1 MTTNDKD
8 WKLYRGCLSRHDA
21 ITRLPDPPR
30 WRPRRAKVELERPLP
45 DLEKDDADDDQLERA
60 KTFHA
65 TKTIKEMVNA
75 ALYLRRPL
83 LVTGKAGSGKSSLVE
98 AVAYELGLGAPLRWS
113 VTSRSTLRDA
123 LYQYDAIGRLQD
135 EPKDGVQHP
144 PPDDAAAVRAARQAK
159 ADSVG
164 RFVTLGPLGTALL
177 PTKRPRAL
185 LIDEI
190 DKSDID
196 LPNDLLNVFEEGEF
210 EIPELR
216 RVGTDLSAEVMTSD
230 QSQPHVVVVG
240 GRVRCHEFPFMVLT
254 SNGEREFPAP
264 FLRRCLRLDMP
275 NPTGNRPEDENPGGK
290 RLREIVERHF
300 KGENLRKARKVI
312 DDFIATARD
321 GKKEVATDQLLN
333 AVYFVLQPHTQPD
346 EERKRVLA
354 QLMRELVDTHPS

>member
-1 MTTNDKD
+1 MSNPKD
-8 WKLYRGCLSRHDA
+8 WKIYLGSRKPHGG
-21 ITRLPDPPR
+21 ISRLPAPPA
-30 WRPRRAKVELERPLP
+30 WRPHRAPIGIER
-45 DLEKDDADDDQLERA
+45 DLIGAKEPPGRGASLERA
-60 KTFHA
+60 RTFHA
-65 TKTIKEMVNA
+65 TSTIIEMVNA

-98 AVAYELGLGAPLRWS
+98 AVAYELRLGTPLRWA

-135 EPKDGVQHP
+135 DPKGAAAP
-144 PPDDAAAVRAARQAK
+144 ALPRDAAEKKAALKAK

-177 PTKRPRAL
+177 PTGRPRAL

-216 RVGTDLSAEVMTSD
+216 RIGTDLDVEVMTSD
-230 QSQPHVVVVG
+230 PGQTHAVVHG

-264 FLRRCLRLDMP
+264 FLRRCLRLEMP
-275 NPTGNRPEDENPGGK
+275 NPTGNRPEDDNKDGK
-290 RLREIVERHF
+290 RLRAIVELHF
-300 KGENLRKARKVI
+300 KGRDLEKAETVI
-312 DDFIATARD
+312 KDFIDVAVTKGRD
-321 GKKEVATDQLLN
+321 VATDQLLN
-333 AVYFVLQPHTQPD
+333 AVYFILQPHEKPD
-346 EERKRVLA
+346 EERKRVLE
-354 QLMRELVDTHPS
+354 QLMRELVDVRP

>member
-8 WKLYRGCLSRHDA
+8 WKLYLGRRERHDA
-21 ITRLPDPPR
+21 IERLPKPPA
-30 WRPRRAKVELERPLP
+30 WRPHRAKVEVERPLP
-45 DLEKDDADDDQLERA
+45 SLENDEGDDVQLERA

-65 TKTIKEMVNA
+65 TRTIREMVNA

-98 AVAYELGLGAPLRWS
+98 AVAYELGLGRPLRWS

-135 EPKDGVQHP
+135 EPKEAAARPAPGDQ
-144 PPDDAAAVRAARQAK
+144 AAVRAARQAK

-177 PTKRPRAL
+177 PTARPRAL

-216 RVGTDLSAEVMTSD
+216 RVGPDLPVEVMTSD
-230 QSQPHVVVVG
+230 PSQPLAIVTG

-275 NPTGNRPEDENPGGK
+275 NPTGNRPEDENPKGK
-290 RLREIVERHF
+290 RLREIVDLHF
-300 KGENLRKARKVI
+300 KDQDLRKARKVI
-312 DDFIATARD
+312 DDFIEVALDKGRD
-321 GKKEVATDQLLN
+321 VATDQLLN
-333 AVYFVLQPHTQPD
+333 AVYFVLQPHARPD

-354 QLMRELVDTHPS
+354 QLLRELVDTHP